1 MGGGPFSFAFALP
14 CTPYTIRLP
23 RNSAVVNV
31 AQILFVNPVH
41 PVQEGLLDVWLSV
54 VVLCHMQGIESLIRA
69 LQARGIAVYLISG
82 GFR

>member
-1 MGGGPFSFAFALP
+1 
-14 CTPYTIRLP
+14 
-23 RNSAVVNV
+23 V